1 MHGDAEGVEPAL
13 IAELL
18 DITGQTAVPDA
29 SHRDKQPDWTYDD
42 VYSGKWP
49 ADWLDDHR
57 APQPLGT
64 YPISL
69 RPIAGWR
76 RNHRPGPGGRR

>member
-1 MHGDAEGVEPAL
+1 MHGEAEGVEPEL

-18 DITGQTAVPDA
+18 DIIGEATVPDA
-29 SHRDKQPDWTYDD
+29 AHRGKQPDWTYDD

-57 APQPLGT
+57 APQPLGP

-69 RPIAGWR
+69 RPPTR
-76 RNHRPGPGGRR
+76 